1 MEIKRTINNKVFLF
15 CISTVMLAFILGY
28 ILLVSID
35 KIEDVTLNQFFF
47 SVYTVFTQFGM
58 LFFSIII
65 IYSISLDYREKNT
78 LFYKLFDIDAKE
90 YFLRKLGVLILWF
103 SISIFLAVAISCA
116 MFRDFSK
123 FFIMFSYLE
132 NAIIYVILIALLLG
146 FLFKNMIVAFCANL
160 FIWIFSIILLT
171 ILPAQH
177 LIAYFD
183 ASNILYKNL
192 EQYLQTGGTEYLA
205 IWKSCLYNLGLFVIV
220 FATVCILKK
229 RWIRNG
235 I

>member
-65 IYSISLDYREKNT
+65 I
-78 LFYKLFDIDAKE
+78 DIDAKE